1 MAQRYGGAYSPDAAP
16 DTPPPAQ
23 GNGQAFKRVKRSKIG
38 MRSNLLFF
46 APLPLAI
53 RAFGDGATVMAT
65 KLSAFGLLILAA
77 WLTREGIRAHEA
89 YDARRI
95 ARRPAIPRKMF
106 GSFLTGLGLAVAS
119 TASTF
124 DPLSAAIYFVA
135 GTVLHSLAFGF
146 DPLTNKS
153 AEGVDTYQTDRV
165 ARAVEEA
172 EKHLAS
178 MAEAAAMTR
187 DRQLEA
193 RVAGF
198 AGTARDLFRTVEND
212 PRDLTSVRKY
222 LGVYLLGAR
231 DATIKYAELHDRA
244 PTDAARH
251 DFMTL
256 LDDLERNFASRTQK
270 LLTNDKED
278 LDIEIGVLRD
288 RLAREGVRDIE

>member
-1 MAQRYGGAYSPDAAP
+1 
-16 DTPPPAQ
+16 
-23 GNGQAFKRVKRSKIG
+23 
-38 MRSNLLFF
+38 
-46 APLPLAI
+46 
-53 RAFGDGATVMAT
+53 
-65 KLSAFGLLILAA
+65 
-77 WLTREGIRAHEA
+77 
-89 YDARRI
+89 
-95 ARRPAIPRKMF
+95 MF
-106 GSFLTGLGLAVAS
+106 GSVLTGLGLAVAS
-119 TASTF
+119 TASAF

-135 GTVLHSLAFGF
+135 GTVLHILAFGF

-178 MAEAAAMTR
+178 MAAAAAMTR